1 MIDNKLSRAKH
12 ADKILTHYITL
23 AMAKAG
29 CNVDSDAYAE
39 LNGLITN
46 AIEQAVSVAV
56 TKALSEVSFG
66 RHEGRVTGPG
76 DEGSFGP
83 VG

>member
-1 MIDNKLSRAKH
+1 MTDEKLSQAKH

-29 CNVDSDAYAE
+29 CNVDSDTCAE

-56 TKALSEVSFG
+56 AKAVFEVSFG
-66 RHEGRVTGPG
+66 PHGGRVAGPA